1 MKLKCLG
8 SSSKGNSYLLI
19 GEHRTLLLEAG
30 VSLGAVKIELDFKIS
45 NIDGCIITHEHLDH
59 AGKIS
64 EYLKAG
70 IPCYSS
76 PGTIEATGIASHNFH
91 PLFEKRKY
99 KIGEFGVMPFP
110 VIHDAKQP
118 YGYLIHHPE
127 SGLILFITDSKYS
140 PYRFYGLNQ
149 VMIEANF
156 SQDIIDDA
164 TLSGGLHP
172 AQRARIMNSHMSLEN
187 CIDLLKAND
196 LKAVNNI
203 VLLHGSD
210 GNSNSREFKQTIENV
225 IGKRVTVADRD
236 MEINFNKGGF

>member
-19 GEHRTLLLEAG
+19 GERRTLLLEAG
-30 VSLGAVKIELDFKIS
+30 VSLAAVKIALDFKIG
-45 NIDGCIITHEHLDH
+45 NIDGCIITHSHGDH
-59 AGKIS
+59 CGKVS

-91 PLFEKRKY
+91 PLFEKRKCQ
-99 KIGEFGVMPFP
+99 IGEFAAMPFP
-110 VIHDAKQP
+110 VVHDAPQP
-118 YGYLIHHPE
+118 YGYLIQHPE

-140 PYRFYGLNQ
+140 AYRFPGINQ

-156 SQDIIDDA
+156 SQEIIDDM
-164 TLSGGLHP
+164 TICDKLHP

-187 CIDLLKAND
+187 CVDLLKAND
-196 LKAVNNI
+196 LRRVNNI

-210 GNSNSREFKQTIENV
+210 GNSNSREFKRTVENA
-225 IGKRVTVADRD
+225 IGKKVTIADRD
-236 MEINFNKGGF
+236 VEIEFNKEGF